1 MIKLRIV
8 EDRHDDEYKAAQH
21 EQMSDVVRNLLTD
34 KKIDSERRSIK
45 SLYDRLIRD
54 GEVTDDKVKCASKI
68 AKILSNLASKIYF
81 NIDWKTHL
89 PGLYYELEKS
99 FKNDL
104 YYCEELIEDLNGV
117 DYDEVVYTYGEEVKK
132 SDWLLGK
139 IIDTFD
145 EIFKYLESIGYT
157 IR

>member
-1 MIKLRIV
+1 MLPDSGHIQEMESEWKNKKRIRQGKEPLV
-8 EDRHDDEYKAAQH
+8 PMYTAEDAL
-21 EQMSDVVRNLLTD
+21 N
-34 KKIDSERRSIK
+34 
-45 SLYDRLIRD
+45 SL
-54 GEVTDDKVKCASKI
+54 EV
-68 AKILSNLASKIYF
+68 
-81 NIDWKTHL
+81 
-89 PGLYYELEKS
+89 
-99 FKNDL
+99 FKP
-104 YYCEELIEDLNGV
+104 V